1 MNNYKSQAKHWYRK
15 LMKTPAGYVCLATY
29 RFKQWQH
36 YKSLARPIRNW
47 IIYEVKAMRTF
58 NQKTISPGMAY
69 CECLGYRYFYED
81 STQFLAWLMGVL
93 SPEAVLD
100 KIGVQEKVRE

>member
-1 MNNYKSQAKHWYRK
+1 MNNYKLKAKHWYRK
-15 LMKTPAGYVCLATY
+15 LMKTPVGYVCLATY

-36 YKSLARPIRNW
+36 YKRLVRQ
-47 IIYEVKAMRTF
+47 KAWDHLRGEDHAAF

-100 KIGVQEKVRE
+100 KLGVQEKVRE

>member
-36 YKSLARPIRNW
+36 YKHLARQ
-47 IIYEVKAMRTF
+47 KALDHLR
-58 NQKTISPGMAY
+58 G
-69 CECLGYRYFYED
+69 ED
-81 STQFLAWLMGVL
+81 HADIQ
-93 SPEAVLD
+93 PENN
-100 KIGVQEKVRE
+100 

>member
-1 MNNYKSQAKHWYRK
+1 
-15 LMKTPAGYVCLATY
+15 
-29 RFKQWQH
+29 
-36 YKSLARPIRNW
+36 
-47 IIYEVKAMRTF
+47 MRTF

-93 SPEAVLD
+93 SPEAILD

>member
-1 MNNYKSQAKHWYRK
+1 
-15 LMKTPAGYVCLATY
+15 
-29 RFKQWQH
+29 
-36 YKSLARPIRNW
+36 
-47 IIYEVKAMRTF
+47 MRTF
-58 NQKTISPGMAY
+58 NQKTISPGMTY

-93 SPEAVLD
+93 SSEAVLD